1 MYELQINRVSILK
14 VVDPNILKIIFFS
27 RLKALIDAKV
37 FCPSFLKIWMFDLFF
52 FFFFS
57 KEMPSNK
64 GCRTQECAETGAA
77 DMHLLCTCMP
87 IVAVWYRFF

>member
-52 FFFFS
+52 FFFFQRR
-57 KEMPSNK
+57 
-64 GCRTQECAETGAA
+64 CRVTRAAGLKNVQKPGQRICTSCAPACP
-77 DMHLLCTCMP
+77 L
-87 IVAVWYRFF
+87 